1 MVRHRHNC
9 FQSLQASRLPL
20 LVSLG
25 AAAVFSADAFTTP
38 ITVSGG
44 SGGGSSLG
52 IKSTRLVPLVEAPKP
67 HPSSLTQRSAG
78 AKGGIEL
85 AGLLYDSTS
94 TAFDAWEWTANL
106 GAPAALVA
114 GAVLVT
120 LSETRESMQPKK
132 SEKRWIRLAKQWFR
146 FLIVSDDDEYMPMI
160 LGMRHEEEYLS
171 LIQ

>member
-38 ITVSGG
+38 ITV

>member
-1 MVRHRHNC
+1 M
-9 FQSLQASRLPL
+9 
-20 LVSLG
+20 
-25 AAAVFSADAFTTP
+25 
-38 ITVSGG
+38 
-44 SGGGSSLG
+44 
-52 IKSTRLVPLVEAPKP
+52 
-67 HPSSLTQRSAG
+67 
-78 AKGGIEL
+78 
-85 AGLLYDSTS
+85 
-94 TAFDAWEWTANL
+94 
-106 GAPAALVA
+106 GAPAALIA

>member
-1 MVRHRHNC
+1 MVRHRHN

-38 ITVSGG
+38 MATV

-52 IKSTRLVPLVEAPKP
+52 IKSSRLVPLVEAPKP

-94 TAFDAWEWTANL
+94 TAFDAWEW
-106 GAPAALVA
+106 
-114 GAVLVT
+114 
-120 LSETRESMQPKK
+120 
-132 SEKRWIRLAKQWFR
+132 
-146 FLIVSDDDEYMPMI
+146 
-160 LGMRHEEEYLS
+160 
-171 LIQ
+171 

>member
-1 MVRHRHNC
+1 MVRHRHN
-9 FQSLQASRLPL
+9 FQILQASRLPL

-25 AAAVFSADAFTTP
+25 AAAVFSADAFT
-38 ITVSGG
+38 V
-44 SGGGSSLG
+44 SGGGSSL
-52 IKSTRLVPLVEAPKP
+52 IKSSRLVPLVEAPKP
-67 HPSSLTQRSAG
+67 HPSALTQRSAG

-106 GAPAALVA
+106 GAPAALIA

-146 FLIVSDDDEYMPMI
+146 FLIVSLSDDDEDTPMI
-160 LGMRHEEEYLS
+160 LGMRHEEEDLS
-171 LIQ
+171 LIQQ